1 MSPASK
7 EERLE
12 GLEEIMKT
20 KDEKI
25 MEIEER
31 LKIEEKNRKLIAN
44 EVQRLKIATNAD
56 PVSSEA

>member
-1 MSPASK
+1 MSPTSK